1 MISRVLTCVG
11 KQADKPYYYDKLY
24 TNLYSIE
31 ELCFVLHEN
40 AFMIEKEVMS
50 HELAEW
56 IEVECGLTDL
66 ARELYQLIN
75 QNASISS
82 FVGMI
87 LDYVGYYSSDEIE
100 KTENILKD
108 NVTMNAFER
117 WKAKADF
124 LSENGHYV
132 DAIREY
138 DYIINRT
145 PQDEIDLLSHS
156 YNNMG
161 VTYMQLRLYDFAEE
175 CFMEAYKL
183 NGNEEAYKSYLISK
197 RLHLPEQEYITE
209 VANDSDSA
217 RTDLNVQVET
227 DILTAE
233 KEFNESDEAAKL
245 KELFELK
252 SSADAQAYYE
262 RITKIT
268 EELKDNY
275 REAVKETAWRT

>member
-1 MISRVLTCVG
+1 
-11 KQADKPYYYDKLY
+11 
-24 TNLYSIE
+24 
-31 ELCFVLHEN
+31 
-40 AFMIEKEVMS
+40 
-50 HELAEW
+50 
-56 IEVECGLTDL
+56 
-66 ARELYQLIN
+66 
-75 QNASISS
+75 
-82 FVGMI
+82 
-87 LDYVGYYSSDEIE
+87 
-100 KTENILKD
+100 
-108 NVTMNAFER
+108 
-117 WKAKADF
+117 
-124 LSENGHYV
+124 
-132 DAIREY
+132 
-138 DYIINRT
+138 
-145 PQDEIDLLSHS
+145 
-156 YNNMG
+156 
-161 VTYMQLRLYDFAEE
+161 MQLRLYDFAEE

-217 RTDLNVQVET
+217 RTDLSVQVET

-262 RITKIT
+262 SITKIT